1 MPSGME
7 GCSEIPRF
15 AEDPQFLQVVG
26 YLTEGEQIQK
36 DLTELSK
43 WTNMWQMSF
52 SKGKCGVSVGENGL
66 YDAEPATAQ
75 EGARNHQQ
83 QLSDIINVECN
94 GN

>member
-1 MPSGME
+1 ME

-43 WTNMWQMSF
+43 WTNM
-52 SKGKCGVSVGENGL
+52 
-66 YDAEPATAQ
+66 
-75 EGARNHQQ
+75 
-83 QLSDIINVECN
+83 
-94 GN
+94 